1 MINPKKTKSSL
12 EDKSTGKVFSS
23 WIEDPNNTFIQLR
36 KKNVGPIKY
45 NSTIKIKQRRGNKSK
60 KKLKNKISATNM
72 MEPGKPKKIKQL
84 INEIKN
90 NLGHKKFTALT
101 SVIKRVLNRLLMAST
116 SKKELVDNKA

>member
-1 MINPKKTKSSL
+1 LT
-12 EDKSTGKVFSS
+12 
-23 WIEDPNNTFIQLR
+23 QLR
-36 KKNVGPIKY
+36 KKKVGPNKY
-45 NSTIKIKQRRGNKSK
+45 NKINKKKVNNGNKSK
-60 KKLKNKISATNM
+60 KKLKNKNSAIKKID
-72 MEPGKPKKIKQL
+72 PGKPKKIKQL